1 MRVTVPNSTAAI
13 PSLAPHYAPEIIAA
27 SDAFAHAVYAHS
39 QLSLRMFEAARIATA
54 VINGCTICMNWR
66 TARDA
71 GVLGLTAGVATHGAV
86 PDEAFYQAVLAGNDA
101 PLDPRE
107 RIAVRYARA
116 MGENPRGL
124 AADEPLWSELK
135 ARLSDAEIVDL
146 TYCIAAWMGLGR
158 VAHVLGIDAACA
170 IPTHQPAG
178 ALPI

>member
-1 MRVTVPNSTAAI
+1 MRVTVPDSAAAI

-54 VINGCTICMNWR
+54 VINGCTICMSWR

-71 GVLGLTAGVATHGAV
+71 GVLGLTAGVAARGPE
-86 PDEAFYQAVLAGNDA
+86 PDEAFYQAVLAADDA

-107 RIAVRYARA
+107 AVAVRYARA
-116 MGENPRGL
+116 MGEDPRGL
-124 AADEPLWSELK
+124 AGDEPLWSELK
-135 ARLSDAEIVDL
+135 TRLSDAEIVEL
-146 TYCIAAWMGLGR
+146 TYCVAAWMGLGR

-170 IPTHQPAG
+170 IPTHRAAQVSP
-178 ALPI
+178 